1 MPTIKDFEDLVQE
14 NRAYMKLKLFI
25 IFLLVLTGNLYCQIP
40 QVAPSSPNKIEEVNS
55 VKIEYFNSDIK
66 ISPIEPITLEGTDNS
81 NLGLSLE
88 VTFYIEGNK
97 INTPLEVSFVFYS
110 NNKVPRFNS
119 SLKRKVSLLN
129 NTKQIKSSSFRLL
142 NSNKE
147 KNFTHEV
154 IGGEYSFDD
163 FKKFIMSAKPKIS
176 IGKQIFN
183 LEIEQISTLKS
194 MIKIID
200 NK

>member
-1 MPTIKDFEDLVQE
+1 
-14 NRAYMKLKLFI
+14 MKLKLFI